1 MPYSKLSKNSSNLRK
16 SIKKSKS
23 ARAQQRQLSR
33 VNARIDSL
41 ALKVLDQKSTY
52 GMKLEETP
60 LALDPL
66 TNYRA
71 IPICPTLQ
79 GSGNYSV
86 WGNCF
91 SAGEKAYDSER
102 VRLGRCYTKM
112 GFYSNSESGP
122 NNFSV
127 FHVKL
132 QPETMDE
139 LITSAGE
146 DLSSLTTDIHYIT
159 GHGTDVTSGVG
170 SHVQLNP
177 RFFRTQKKWNFTL
190 VNKHLPGGAAHN
202 LGTNTIQ
209 KIIEYSFP
217 LGYKIGSD
225 GSKWRTM
232 SAPDSHELDKRNFI
246 LIFCDNSSLDAEN
259 PSYRI
264 LAQCNASA

>member
-1 MPYSKLSKNSSNLRK
+1 MSSHKLSKNSKNLRK
-16 SIKKSKS
+16 SIKTRKS
-23 ARAQQRQLSR
+23 ASAQAKQLAR
-33 VNARIDSL
+33 TNARIDSL
-41 ALKVLDQKSTY
+41 ALKVLDQKSTF
-52 GMKLEETP
+52 GMKLEEAP
-60 LALDPL
+60 LALAPL

-71 IPICPTLQ
+71 IPLCPTLQ
-79 GSGNYSV
+79 GSGSYSV
-86 WGNCF
+86 WGQCF
-91 SAGEKAYDSER
+91 ANGEKAYDSER

-139 LITSAGE
+139 LITSTGE
-146 DLSSLTTDIHYIT
+146 DLSSLTADVHYIT
-159 GHGTDVTSGVG
+159 GHGTDVDSGVG
-170 SHVQLNP
+170 SHVMLNP
-177 RFFRTQKKWNFTL
+177 RYFKVQKKWNFTL

-209 KIIEYSFP
+209 KVFEYSFP

-246 LIFCDNSSLDAEN
+246 LIFCDNSSLDAQN